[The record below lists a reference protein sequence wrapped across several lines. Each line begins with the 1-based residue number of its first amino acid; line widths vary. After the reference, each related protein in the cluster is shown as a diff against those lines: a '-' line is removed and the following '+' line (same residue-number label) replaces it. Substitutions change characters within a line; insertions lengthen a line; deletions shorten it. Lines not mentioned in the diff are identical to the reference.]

1 MGICLRKRKT
11 SLLISTLVSSQLLI
25 VGVLGHAAE
34 APASDGSRDSIN
46 ARADYFR
53 LNNQYEPPPGEALH
67 HYTAGFAKILCS
79 AVFVTG
85 LDPVDAAANVGGFIS
100 PFDQRHHVVNTRIDR
115 VREEVS
121 LVLLDDV
128 VRTARRYDNQGCVA
142 HSLGE
147 NSIEFTPSAVEADLP
162 PAHSTPWP
170 MGDVIDQDA
179 WPSGVDIELVQ
190 RALDTGFGLPE
201 ARTLGLVVTYQGRVL
216 GERYSDEVDIHTPLE
231 S

>member
-1 MGICLRKRKT
+1 MTRKN
-11 SLLISTLVSSQLLI
+11 SLLNSALIASLSLVISAIS
-25 VGVLGHAAE
+25 HAQS
-34 APASDGSRDSIN
+34 PTSDGSPASIN

-53 LNNQYEPPPGEALH
+53 LDNAYIPPPGEALH

-85 LDPVDAAANVGGFIS
+85 LDPVDAAANMGGFIS
-100 PFDQRHHVVNTRIDR
+100 PFNQRQHVVNTRVDR

-121 LVLLDDV
+121 LVLPDGV

-142 HSLGE
+142 HSLGD
-147 NSIEFTPSAVEADLP
+147 NSIEFTPSTIEANLP

-170 MGDVIDQDA
+170 MGDIVDEDSFPA
-179 WPSGVDIELVQ
+179 GVDVELIQ
-190 RALDTGFGLPE
+190 RALDTGFGPEE
-201 ARTLGLVVTYQGRVL
+201 ARTLGLVVTYQGKIL

-231 S
+231 LSLIHI

>member
-85 LDPVDAAANVGGFIS
+85 LDPVDAAANVGGLFLHSIS
-100 PFDQRHHVVNTRIDR
+100 AFMWSTLALTAYAKKSLPF
-115 VREEVS
+115 
-121 LVLLDDV
+121 
-128 VRTARRYDNQGCVA
+128 
-142 HSLGE
+142 
-147 NSIEFTPSAVEADLP
+147 
-162 PAHSTPWP
+162 
-170 MGDVIDQDA
+170 
-179 WPSGVDIELVQ
+179 
-190 RALDTGFGLPE
+190 
-201 ARTLGLVVTYQGRVL
+201 
-216 GERYSDEVDIHTPLE
+216 YSMMW
-231 S
+231 